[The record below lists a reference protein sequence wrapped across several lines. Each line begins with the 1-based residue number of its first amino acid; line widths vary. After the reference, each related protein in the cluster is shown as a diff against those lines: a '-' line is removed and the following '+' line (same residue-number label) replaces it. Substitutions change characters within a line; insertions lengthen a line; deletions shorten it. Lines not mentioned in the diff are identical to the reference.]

1 MKSIGLNSQQLLKL
15 YKKDWVL
22 KKVIELFYSNTPNGK
37 KISIMLEEINFE
49 YKVSEINLSDGDQF
63 KSEFRKISPLSKIP
77 VIIDHDHKVS
87 LFQSGAILIYLA
99 ELSGK
104 FYDKDNRILI
114 NQWLMAQMGDIGP
127 MLGQHH
133 QFHHYNPG
141 KSQFGE
147 ERYFNIAKRLYKDL
161 DIHLEK
167 NNFLAGKKY
176 SIADI
181 ATFPWI
187 ARHPIHGIGLKN
199 FTHLSRWYNDISKRE
214 AVIKGFDPL
223 KKGEKIPEI

>member
-1 MKSIGLNSQQLLKL
+1 M
-15 YKKDWVL
+15 
-22 KKVIELFYSNTPNGK
+22 IELFYANTPNGK
-37 KISIMLEEINFE
+37 KISIMLEEIKFE
-49 YKVSEINLSDGDQF
+49 YKITEINFSKNDQF
-63 KSEFRKISPLSKIP
+63 NPEFRKISPLSKIP
-77 VIIDHDHKVS
+77 AITDHKNKIS

-99 ELSGK
+99 DLSGK
-104 FYDKDNRILI
+104 FYDNNNKNLI

-141 KSQFGE
+141 KSKFGE

-161 DIHLEK
+161 DERLSQS
-167 NNFLAGKKY
+167 NFLAGEKY

-187 ARHPIHGIGLKN
+187 ARHNWHDIGLKN
-199 FTHLSRWYNDISKRE
+199 FKNLSRWYEEISQRT
-214 AVIKGFDPL
+214 AAIKGYDCL
-223 KKGEKIPEI
+223 NVGDKIPKI

>member
-1 MKSIGLNSQQLLKL
+1 
-15 YKKDWVL
+15 
-22 KKVIELFYSNTPNGK
+22 VIELFYANTPNGR
-37 KISIMLEEINFE
+37 KISIMLEEIGFD
-49 YKVSEINLSDGDQF
+49 YKIKEVNLSQGEQF
-63 KSEFRKISPLSKIP
+63 NSNFRKISPLSKIP
-77 VIIDHDHKVS
+77 AITDHSNKIS

-104 FYDKDNRILI
+104 FYDEDNRILI

-141 KSQFGE
+141 KSEFGE

-161 DIHLEK
+161 DERLALS
-167 NNFLAGKKY
+167 NFLAGKNY

-187 ARHPIHGIGLKN
+187 ARHNWHDIGLKN
-199 FTHLSRWYNDISKRE
+199 FKNLSRWYEKISARK
-214 AVIKGFDPL
+214 AVIKGYDCL
-223 KKGEKIPEI
+223 KKGEKIPAI